1 MGRSLWALLIAA
13 AAVTPVE
20 RSTVTFTGE
29 SDFISVSV
37 NQVEQTLQWFWVNL
51 EVVATPRV

>member
-20 RSTVTFTGE
+20 HSTVTFTGE

-37 NQVEQTLQWFWVNL
+37 N
-51 EVVATPRV
+51 